1 MRDSTSSEYRLYFL
15 CSRGDD
21 AEIVACHEAGGIV
34 FVTDFPEQGNFA
46 RKINYGYRMT
56 DGEFLLVGADDLR
69 FERGW
74 DEAAL
79 KIAEETG
86 AGVIGTN
93 DLHNP
98 RVLQKRHST
107 HPLVRRSYID
117 EFGGTFDGT
126 GEIFCELY
134 DHQWVDNELC
144 QTALLRGQWAFA
156 EESVIEHLH
165 PLWGLAESDPTYE
178 KALRATRD
186 DYRLFNH
193 RMGRCR
199 RMLRRRR

>member
-1 MRDSTSSEYRLYFL
+1 VIDILVPVLGRPQRAGIVASSMRDSTSSEYRLYFL

-107 HPLVRRSYID
+107 HPLVRRSYI
-117 EFGGTFDGT
+117 
-126 GEIFCELY
+126 
-134 DHQWVDNELC
+134 
-144 QTALLRGQWAFA
+144 
-156 EESVIEHLH
+156 EHLH